1 MADIRAADCH
11 ASGAVA
17 TFAVVAIPDCIEP
30 IRLCAHHLHKHTP
43 RLIEIGAI
51 VERVQ
56 THTPGQG
63 VGTEATP
70 AHYAGGS

>member
-1 MADIRAADCH
+1 MADIRSADCH

-30 IRLCAHHLHKHTP
+30 IRMCAHCLHKAMP
-43 RLIEIGAI
+43 ALMLKGAI